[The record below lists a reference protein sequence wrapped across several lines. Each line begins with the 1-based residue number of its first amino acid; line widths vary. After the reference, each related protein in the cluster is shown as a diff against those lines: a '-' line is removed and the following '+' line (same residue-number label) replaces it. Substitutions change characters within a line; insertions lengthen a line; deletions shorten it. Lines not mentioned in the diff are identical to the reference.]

1 MMNLGKVG
9 IGKMFTSYLP
19 PSNAMTRKTNG
30 HIALSP
36 HLYFSKNND
45 KREIIAQ
52 QINF

>member
-19 PSNAMTRKTNG
+19 LSNAMTRKTNG